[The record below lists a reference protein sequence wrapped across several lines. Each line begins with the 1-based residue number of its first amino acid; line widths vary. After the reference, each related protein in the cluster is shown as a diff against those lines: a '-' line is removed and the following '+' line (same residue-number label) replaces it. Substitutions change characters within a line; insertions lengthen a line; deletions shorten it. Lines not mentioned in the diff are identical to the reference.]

1 MPKENELPVQANIG
15 KFRTISSE
23 GASTLSSPDEVA
35 VSIGFNEASILNKSY
50 AYTDGKEASITTA
63 YQAADSSVLEQ
74 SKTYTDSAVSP
85 KLDTS
90 AYTAQD
96 VLNKLLTVDGKG
108 SNISAAFIADTETG
122 ENYGIRVLPKDQ
134 APVSKDAHT
143 IYFLL

>member
-74 SKTYTDSAVSP
+74 SKTYTDTKVAP
-85 KLDTS
+85 KLDSS

-96 VLNKLLTVDGKG
+96 VLSKLLTVDGQG
-108 SNISAAFIADTETG
+108 SGLVTEFIVNQQDG
-122 ENYGIRVLPKDQ
+122 EKYSIRIMPKDQ
-134 APVSKDAHT
+134 APAAKDERT